1 MRGKSGERRE
11 KVEGEGESR
20 GRGEK
25 AGVGRKEWAV
35 REKRWGGGGK
45 SGWLCHMTSSVR
57 IGAIRNTVT
66 KWNG

>member
-1 MRGKSGERRE
+1 MRGK
-11 KVEGEGESR
+11 
-20 GRGEK
+20 
-25 AGVGRKEWAV
+25 
-35 REKRWGGGGK
+35 RWGGGGKSKGGGK

>member
-35 REKRWGGGGK
+35 RGK
-45 SGWLCHMTSSVR
+45 SGERRESR
-57 IGAIRNTVT
+57 GRGG
-66 KWNG
+66 K